1 MVRDMNHENTL
12 AERSYFDP
20 EGDNEIG
27 ASGSADESHIPVTWR
42 GDPCDTFADW
52 AIVVVTNEL
61 QTVTYNV
68 HKSVVC
74 FGSRYSRYFSKI
86 MTQGGSSGNLKK
98 SNRKGGV
105 TPFTKVELD
114 QKDAD
119 NFPIVL
125 DYMYAAC
132 SYMTSTGTIATAAST
147 LTSPTLT
154 SVGTDEECT
163 NPSSI
168 DGIRTENAVSLR
180 YLAKQFEIETMI
192 LAVNKFIQKDLDF
205 KTGPTY
211 LCAAAEYKDTRL
223 MESAQRLCAENI
235 EEISSKALM
244 KLPLNLFRT
253 VIKSLESF
261 DEDNRNLSYFLS
273 ELVCRYL
280 EKHRDDLNAGILL
293 EFTDSILMPYIAS
306 EAAIGF
312 TALIKE
318 LHCDDAKSNWDDL
331 VTLGRRC
338 AEAVVRE
345 YGWNDFCVDA
355 AVKEYLGN
363 MRNTPNVP
371 GLKTQIDSLLF
382 STSFAAAL
390 DQAQDDFEELHMEQE
405 RLQGMVSVLHETVV
419 LLEKANERKDQYL
432 EQQNR
437 SLEAARNEIRQLKDQ
452 LSQSKSQQI
461 HRHLMP
467 QYSEDLSYGPSSK
480 ELVSPSRLVELD
492 IHAKKKTKRIKELRT
507 KNEMRSH
514 SLLP

>member
-1 MVRDMNHENTL
+1 MVRDIHHESTL

-27 ASGSADESHIPVTWR
+27 ASGSADESHTPLSWR
-42 GDPCDTFADW
+42 GDPNETLADW
-52 AIVVVTNEL
+52 AIVIVTNEL
-61 QTVTYNV
+61 ETVTYNV
-68 HKSVVC
+68 HKNVVC
-74 FGSRYSRYFSKI
+74 FGSRYSRYFAKV
-86 MTQGGSSGNLKK
+86 MTNGGSSSNVKK

-105 TPFTKVELD
+105 TPFTKVEMD

-125 DYMYAAC
+125 DYMYASC
-132 SYMTSTGTIATAAST
+132 SYMASSGTIATATSN
-147 LTSPTLT
+147 LTAPTLT
-154 SVGTDEECT
+154 SVGTDEECS

-180 YLAKQFEIETMI
+180 YLAKLFEIEPMI

-205 KTGPTY
+205 TTGPTY
-211 LCAAAEYKDTRL
+211 LCAAAEYKDSRL

-235 EEISSKALM
+235 EEINSKALM

-261 DEDNRNLSYFLS
+261 EDDNKHLSCFLS

-280 EKHRDDLNAGILL
+280 EKHRDNLTAGLLL
-293 EFTDSILMPYIAS
+293 EFTDPILMPYIAS

-318 LHCDDAKSNWDDL
+318 LHCDDAKSHWDDL
-331 VTLGRRC
+331 VALGRRC
-338 AEAVVRE
+338 AQAVVRE

-355 AVKEYLGN
+355 AIKEYLMN
-363 MRNTPNVP
+363 MKNAPNESGP
-371 GLKTQIDSLLF
+371 KTQIDSLLF
-382 STSFAAAL
+382 ATSFAAAL
-390 DQAQDDFEELHMEQE
+390 DQAQEDFEELHMEQE
-405 RLQGMVSVLHETVV
+405 KLQGMVSVLHETVV
-419 LLEKANERKDQYL
+419 LLEKASEKKDQYL
-432 EQQNR
+432 EKQNR
-437 SLEAARNEIRQLKDQ
+437 ALEAARNEIQRLQDQ
-452 LSQSKSQQI
+452 ILDEKSQQV

-467 QYSEDLSYGPSSK
+467 QYSEDSAFSPSIK
-480 ELVSPSRLVELD
+480 KLVSPSRLVELD